1 MEIWILRTIWFF
13 GQQFQPLANISVFGK
28 KYPSFGKK
36 FIFDQNI
43 LFFRQ
48 QFRFL
53 TKIFDFL
60 TKKIRKIEF
69 CHGKYG
75 R

>member
-1 MEIWILRTIWFF
+1 MEIWILRTIWIF
-13 GQQFQPLANISVFGK
+13 GQQLANISVFGK

-36 FIFDQNI
+36 IIFDQNI